1 MSFTP
6 DQSPPAGPDVSSRLV
21 AVRHG
26 ATEWS
31 LAGRHTGRTD
41 LPLLD
46 EGRRQAEELRA
57 RLAGHEFARVLCSPL
72 RRARDTCALAGFGSR
87 AEVCEDLREWDYGR
101 YEGRTTDE
109 ILVEDPG
116 WVLWRDGGPDG
127 ESPQDVARRAD
138 RVVGLVRE
146 ARGDVLAFAHGHVL
160 RVVAARWLGLGPA
173 AGAMLVLSPATV
185 SVLGWEHDDAAVVR
199 WNDAAGDPLV

>member
-1 MSFTP
+1 MSSSP
-6 DQSPPAGPDVSSRLV
+6 AQSPPADVSSRLI

-31 LAGRHTGRTD
+31 VSGRHTGRTD
-41 LPLLD
+41 LHLLD
-46 EGRRQAEELRA
+46 QGRRQAEELRA

-109 ILVEDPG
+109 ILAGEPG
-116 WVLWRDGGPDG
+116 WVLWRDGGPGG

-138 RVVGLVRE
+138 RVVGLVHD
-146 ARGDVLAFAHGHVL
+146 ARGDVLVFAHGHVL

-173 AGAMLVLSPATV
+173 AGAMLVLNPATV
-185 SVLGWEHDDAAVVR
+185 SVLGWEHGDAAVVR
-199 WNDAAGDPLV
+199 WNDTAGDPLA